1 MGGRRQ
7 LLRACGRLLQRA
19 HPGPQPAAATSFAS
33 QSYGDANANG
43 TVGGS
48 LRQHQALAWSPF
60 AASAGAARHLAW
72 WSRAPPAAPPA
83 VPTPLVLDD
92 KFTDP
97 QTSTPSP
104 SPSSPPPLTSDPMP
118 EGGLL
123 FSSETLHTLEEACQ
137 AVEVAALDAAKDDS
151 LWTAAAF
158 ISGIQAVHEQLGLP
172 WWASVVLVNIVARI
186 LAFPVMLASQRATA
200 RMATLNLELMPV
212 KKLQEAMVKVSN
224 KEEQMRV
231 HSAWLKETDR
241 VRLQHGAAIPGLMGT
256 MFGTLLINGVV
267 FISIFNGVSNLMVNG
282 APSLK
287 TGGIAWFTDL
297 TVSDAMYG
305 LPALCTLTTL
315 AMIQW
320 GMNITGDSVTP
331 ERAGQA
337 AFVKNLFRGMALLF
351 LPFGAMVP
359 SGVAL
364 LWVSNSFF
372 SVVIGTALRNG
383 AIRRAC
389 SLPSLQ
395 ELAAVS
401 ERLQAAAA
409 ADPMSFVPPPPPAA
423 PTSQAPSEEPA
434 APSTAAAAAA
444 TGTTEPSITVQRLV
458 QQVRAEQG
466 LMGTVGL
473 PPSPG
478 VPGVKS

>member
-1 MGGRRQ
+1 
-7 LLRACGRLLQRA
+7 
-19 HPGPQPAAATSFAS
+19 
-33 QSYGDANANG
+33 
-43 TVGGS
+43 
-48 LRQHQALAWSPF
+48 
-60 AASAGAARHLAW
+60 
-72 WSRAPPAAPPA
+72 
-83 VPTPLVLDD
+83 
-92 KFTDP
+92 
-97 QTSTPSP
+97 
-104 SPSSPPPLTSDPMP
+104 MP
-118 EGGLL
+118 EGELL
-123 FSSETLHTLEEACQ
+123 FSSETLHTLEQACQ

-200 RMATLNLELMPV
+200 RMAALNLELMPV

-372 SVVIGTALRNG
+372 SV
-383 AIRRAC
+383 
-389 SLPSLQ
+389 
-395 ELAAVS
+395 
-401 ERLQAAAA
+401 
-409 ADPMSFVPPPPPAA
+409 
-423 PTSQAPSEEPA
+423 
-434 APSTAAAAAA
+434 
-444 TGTTEPSITVQRLV
+444 
-458 QQVRAEQG
+458 
-466 LMGTVGL
+466 
-473 PPSPG
+473 
-478 VPGVKS
+478 